1 MTHDGVRRRAGAL
14 FIRCAKQAT
23 ARLLPA
29 SGRISLLFFFRRV
42 RWDEAK
48 DRTEKSDGL
57 VIQGSHQPYSTTHL
71 DIGLRHVL
79 VAIKG
84 LLALPIQGWAWQ
96 DA

>member
-1 MTHDGVRRRAGAL
+1 MDAERRGNSGHLWPEDPGA
-14 FIRCAKQAT
+14 RCDVSVG
-23 ARLLPA
+23 LV
-29 SGRISLLFFFRRV
+29 GRRWRVGWRV

>member
-1 MTHDGVRRRAGAL
+1 MTHDGVRRRAAVL
-14 FIRCAKQAT
+14 YSSAARSKQQHVCC
-23 ARLLPA
+23 LLPVG
-29 SGRISLLFFFRRV
+29 SPFYFFFRRV

-84 LLALPIQGWAWQ
+84 LLALPIQGWA
-96 DA
+96 

>member
-1 MTHDGVRRRAGAL
+1 MTHDGVRRRADAL

-23 ARLLPA
+23 ARLLLA
-29 SGRISLLFFFRRV
+29 SGRISLLFFLEGLDGMRPRV
-42 RWDEAK
+42 GLR
-48 DRTEKSDGL
+48 KSGGL
-57 VIQGSHQPYSTTHL
+57 VIRGSHQLNSTTHL

-84 LLALPIQGWAWQ
+84 LWALPIQGWAWQ